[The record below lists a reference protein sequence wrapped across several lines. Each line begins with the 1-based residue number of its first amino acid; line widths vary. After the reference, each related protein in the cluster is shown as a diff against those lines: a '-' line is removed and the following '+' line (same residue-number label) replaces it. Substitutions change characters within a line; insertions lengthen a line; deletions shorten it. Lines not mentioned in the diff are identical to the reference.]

1 MFEIHWRLPN
11 VLLCCTPTNL
21 GVWAV
26 AVPGKRENV
35 SILLNSSFSLNWGL
49 FNRSSTCMAS
59 LRRRHTADTRTI
71 HRINNVCCA
80 VASEK
85 IITGGVNSLKFLW
98 CFKDVYLRLSQ
109 NIDPLLNLLGKMNS
123 QTPSWIN
130 WNSFDRYAGCFNFAF
145 SSGCYNTVHKLTDE

>member
-21 GVWAV
+21 GIWAV
-26 AVPGKRENV
+26 AMPGKRANV
-35 SILLNSSFSLNWGL
+35 SFLLSIRLVWIEGFITARVLVWHHYEDVIQLIHVRYIGL
-49 FNRSSTCMAS
+49 TMSVAQ
-59 LRRRHTADTRTI
+59 LRVR
-71 HRINNVCCA
+71 
-80 VASEK
+80 K
-85 IITGGVNSLKFLW
+85 IITGGVNSLKVSW
-98 CFKDVYLRLSQ
+98 CFSDVYLRLSQ